1 MRSKYVHLRSG
12 VCLHSHRLALLSV
25 IFAVRHYVAAFRRTY
40 TFVADWGRFDAVL
53 PNKVGI
59 QAEFLA
65 SADRG
70 RRTIQKLIDHGAWR
84 NELDSR
90 AFSIEKKL

>member
-1 MRSKYVHLRSG
+1 MRSKYVHLRTG
-12 VCLHSHRLALLSV
+12 VLPSQPSLSL
-25 IFAVRHYVAAFRRTY
+25 AVRHFVAAFRRIC

-59 QAEFLA
+59 QAGIA
-65 SADRG
+65 MADRG

-84 NELDSR
+84 NEFDSR
-90 AFSIEKKL
+90 AFSIEIKL